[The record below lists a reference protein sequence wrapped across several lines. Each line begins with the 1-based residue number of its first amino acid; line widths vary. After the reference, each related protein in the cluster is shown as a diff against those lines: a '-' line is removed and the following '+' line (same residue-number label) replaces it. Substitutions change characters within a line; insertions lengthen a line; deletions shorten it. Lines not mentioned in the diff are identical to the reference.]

1 MREYITDEHIG
12 KLAYKRRGFFGGLI
26 GKIAKSEYG
35 VHNVNYVIE
44 FAGGSRVGIVTTDDI
59 EYVSEEESE

>member
-1 MREYITDEHIG
+1 MRELITDEHVG

-44 FAGGSRVGIVTTDDI
+44 FADGSRVGIATTHDI
-59 EYVSEEESE
+59 EFVSGEETE